1 MNEAI
6 QADAIVRRFGEVDAI
21 KGINLS
27 VKSGEIYGFL
37 GPNGAGKSTAVR
49 ILTTLL
55 LPSSGSVVI
64 QGLDAIKEPQR
75 VKLVIGAALQE
86 LSLDPKQTGR
96 ELLTLQGRLYGLS
109 RKDIKRRIDELIP
122 LIDIGDALDRL
133 TVTYSGGMKRRLDL
147 AASMIHEPEV
157 LFLDEPTT
165 GLDPASRQKI
175 WDQVRSINRDSG
187 VTVFLTTQYLEE
199 ADVLAERISI
209 IDEGVIVVEGTPE
222 QLKHSVGADI
232 IVVHIKAE
240 DAAKAQSVAAA
251 IEGVENVENYTDEIA
266 ISVSD
271 GSTMIGKVA
280 LALNAAGVGMDQILL
295 RTPTL
300 DDVFLKYTGARLDAR
315 QEQQSTEEAAAA

>member
-64 QGLDAIKEPQR
+64 QGIDAIKEPQR